1 MESDRNRHSPQ
12 PVSADG
18 LRTPRSRPVPAT
30 GSLRWIVAD
39 RARAA
44 RLTPHPRGPAIKLT
58 LELAPDQLAELA
70 LRVADL
76 LSDNAGGPATL
87 SPYLTVAEAAEYL
100 RCSRERIHALL
111 TQRRLAR
118 HKDGGRTLVLRAE
131 LEPYVRSAT
140 ERRRAA

>member
-1 MESDRNRHSPQ
+1 MDSQNRPRR
-12 PVSADG
+12 VSTRA
-18 LRTPRSRPVPAT
+18 PAT
-30 GSLRWIVAD
+30 RSLRWIAAD

-44 RLTPHPRGPAIKLT
+44 RLTPHPRGPALKLT
-58 LELAPDQLAELA
+58 LELEPDQLAELA

-76 LSDNAGGPATL
+76 LSGRAGGPATR

-118 HKDGGRTLVLRAE
+118 HKDGGRTLILRSE
-131 LEPYVRSAT
+131 LESYVRSVS
-140 ERRRAA
+140 ELRRAA

>member
-1 MESDRNRHSPQ
+1 MESDRNRHSGQ

-18 LRTPRSRPVPAT
+18 PRTPRNRSVPAT
-30 GSLRWIVAD
+30 GTLRWIAAD

-44 RLTPHPRGPAIKLT
+44 RLTPHSRGPAIKLT

-76 LSDNAGGPATL
+76 LSDSAGGPATP

-118 HKDGGRTLVLRAE
+118 HKDGGRTLILHAE
-131 LEPYVRSAT
+131 LEAYVRSASDL
-140 ERRRAA
+140 RRAA

>member
-1 MESDRNRHSPQ
+1 MDPNVVSP
-12 PVSADG
+12 
-18 LRTPRSRPVPAT
+18 RRRSTRPPAT
-30 GSLRWIVAD
+30 GSLGWIAAD

-44 RLTPHPRGPAIKLT
+44 RLTAHPRGPALKLT

-70 LRVADL
+70 VRVANL
-76 LSDNAGGPATL
+76 LSTSASGPATR

-118 HKDGGRTLVLRAE
+118 HKDGGRTLILRSE
-131 LEPYVRSAT
+131 LESYVRSASDL
-140 ERRRAA
+140 RRAA